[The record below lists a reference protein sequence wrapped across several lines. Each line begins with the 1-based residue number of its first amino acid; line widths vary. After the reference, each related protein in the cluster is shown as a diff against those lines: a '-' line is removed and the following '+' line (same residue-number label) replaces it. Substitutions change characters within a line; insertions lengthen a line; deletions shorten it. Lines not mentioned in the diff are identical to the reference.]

1 VPRPSRSQHRR
12 ASPWQDPR
20 LLDRQGDL
28 RGASAFLLVLLM
40 VGGVALLG
48 GALVGVGRLVPTP
61 APTPAP
67 TSAPVVTPTPLPASA
82 APSVLSSPTDGP
94 AASDGAVVPDVLW
107 VAAGDPAPITER
119 GRQLGT
125 VTIVSAGYRSRIA
138 GQDPP
143 SGRRWLRVSLRYRA
157 TLATPYEAGRWS
169 ARDASGKR
177 YPWLGT
183 RATDPALGAGT
194 LAAGATRTGYVVFAV
209 PTRVAIVSL
218 VLQDADGHDIVIAA
232 IP

>member
-1 VPRPSRSQHRR
+1 M
-12 ASPWQDPR
+12 SPWQDPR

-61 APTPAP
+61 VPTPVLTSAPVLTPTPAP
-67 TSAPVVTPTPLPASA
+67 PSA
-82 APSVLSSPTDGP
+82 APSVLPSPTDGP
-94 AASDGAVVPDVLW
+94 AGSGEAAPEPLW
-107 VAAGDPAPITER
+107 VAAGDPAPIIER
-119 GRQLGT
+119 GRQVGSVT
-125 VTIVSAGYRSRIA
+125 VVSTGYRSRIA

-143 SGRRWLRVSLRYRA
+143 SGRRWLRVSLRYQA

-169 ARDASGKR
+169 AVAADGTR
-177 YPWLGT
+177 YPWLGS

-194 LAAGATRTGYVVFAV
+194 LDPGATRTGYVVFAV

-218 VLQDADGHDIVIAA
+218 LLQDAEGHDIIIAA
-232 IP
+232 LR

>member
-1 VPRPSRSQHRR
+1 MSRPSRSRQRR
-12 ASPWQDPR
+12 TSPWQDPR

-40 VGGVALLG
+40 VGGVALVG
-48 GALVGVGRLVPTP
+48 VALVGVGRLVPTP
-61 APTPAP
+61 LPTPMP
-67 TSAPVVTPTPLPASA
+67 TQAPVVTPTPPPPSA
-82 APSVLSSPTDGP
+82 MPSVPPSPTDEP
-94 AASDGAVVPDVLW
+94 AGSDDAAPDPLW

-125 VTIVSAGYRSRIA
+125 VTVVSAGYRSSIA

-143 SGRRWLRVSLRYRA
+143 SGRRWLRVSLRYTA

-169 ARDASGKR
+169 ALDADGRR

-194 LAAGATRTGYVVFAV
+194 LDPGATRTGYVVFAV
-209 PTRVAIVSL
+209 PTGVSIVSL
-218 VLQDADGHDIVIAA
+218 VLQDADGHDAVIAA
-232 IP
+232 IR